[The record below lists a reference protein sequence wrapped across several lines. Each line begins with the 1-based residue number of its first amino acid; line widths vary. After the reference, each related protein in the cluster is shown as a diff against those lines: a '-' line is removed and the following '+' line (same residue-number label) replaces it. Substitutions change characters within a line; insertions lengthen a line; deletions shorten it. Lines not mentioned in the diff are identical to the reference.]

1 MFLFLSTTYLQD
13 LYRTGISIALL
24 IQSLDLFVRLIP
36 SGAWVHG
43 VLAFLHTY
51 KISIAFANRSVEGS
65 TIALAIHSLDP
76 SGAFRGW
83 CAGDLY
89 RPP

>member
-1 MFLFLSTTYLQD
+1 MLVKVFHVFIFAYYRPVGSLSHSLF
-13 LYRTGISIALL
+13 A
-24 IQSLDLFVRLIP
+24 RLIP
-36 SGAWVHG
+36 AGAWVRG
-43 VLAFLHTY
+43 DLAFLHTF